1 MSDSAERNLSSH
13 IFSASATLV
22 GISLTCLGLF
32 RISDRLKNFSTLAN
46 EVLAVDAVAFLAA
59 CLLSY
64 FSLRGWPKGHSRALE
79 RYAECFFFLTAIS
92 GMVVICGIIAYELL

>member
-1 MSDSAERNLSSH
+1 MSDSTDRNLSSH

-64 FSLRGWPKGHSRALE
+64 FSLRGWPKGRSHVTEMLAE
-79 RYAECFFFLTAIS
+79 RFFLVAIS
-92 GMVVICGIIAYELL
+92 GMVIICGLIAYELF